1 MTVCTII
8 INFEL
13 TYACFVLVV
22 IWLSNNGFEIL
33 YREEVTHLL
42 ASTTNH
48 KSVILFLANYS
59 SASVFFIIKFYLFNL
74 INRKF
79 RFDYK
84 CDLKIF
90 QIILLHFSFIH
101 PQDPTGSTSPIFEI
115 LRNRLSFSN
124 FDEHHRKTKFSLWPR
139 CWDFTCRFRS
149 SWLPMDSL
157 ELVIFINCRWST

>member
-84 CDLKIF
+84 SNLKIF
-90 QIILLHFSFIH
+90 QINLLHSSFIH
-101 PQDPTGSTSPIFEI
+101 PPNRHVPLVQFLKSLKIGGRSQPSTNTTERQISPCCLDVGISHVI
-115 LRNRLSFSN
+115 SGVDDYRWIPW
-124 FDEHHRKTKFSLWPR
+124 SL
-139 CWDFTCRFRS
+139 
-149 SWLPMDSL
+149 
-157 ELVIFINCRWST
+157 

>member
-13 TYACFVLVV
+13 TYACF
-22 IWLSNNGFEIL
+22 LSNNGFEIL

-59 SASVFFIIKFYLFNL
+59 SASFFGIIKFYLFNL
-74 INRKF
+74 INGKF

-90 QIILLHFSFIH
+90 QIILLHSSFIH
-101 PQDPTGSTSPIFEI
+101 PLDPTRSTSPIFEI
-115 LRNRLSFSN
+115 FRNWSSFSTLMN
-124 FDEHHRKTKFSLWPR
+124 TTER
-139 CWDFTCRFRS
+139 RS
-149 SWLPMDSL
+149 SPCCLDVGISHVVSGVADYGWIPWSL
-157 ELVIFINCRWST
+157 